1 MVNTE
6 NEFSQIK
13 ERYEKFSK
21 ISTKQK
27 QSSNGMRDLVNDMV
41 LMHKTILLKAFM
53 MYEYCQKIEREGEE
67 AEEKGIYEKPTNNIE
82 IPNAVIDEIEDS
94 VKELEKLMD
103 TCQKQ
108 LMLTEVDINSFPT
121 DLTDLK
127 NTIQIFS
134 INNPSYRQE
143 CEKMLKEIKDAEH
156 DNGIFKKILD
166 VDHKIYENT
175 ENGNKKVREMLI
187 HMRNSIFYENQ
198 LRLALYNENHP
209 DEAPKE

>member
-27 QSSNGMRDLVNDMV
+27 QSSNGMTDLVNDMV

-53 MYEYCQKIEREGEE
+53 MYEYCQKIAREGEE

-108 LMLTEVDINSFPT
+108 LMLTEVDINAFPT

-175 ENGNKKVREMLI
+175 ENGNRKVREMLI

-198 LRLALYNENHP
+198 LRLALYNGNHP

>member
-27 QSSNGMRDLVNDMV
+27 QSSNGMMDLVNDMV
-41 LMHKTILLKAFM
+41 LMHKTNLLKAFM

-108 LMLTEVDINSFPT
+108 LMLTEVDINAFPT

-198 LRLALYNENHP
+198 LRLALYNGNHP